1 MKKINVFAL
10 IGLTFF
16 NITIGIALF
25 VTVYA
30 LLFSA
35 WVTAF
40 SFLVSPFLIIG
51 AHIIGVQTFGIF
63 NFLLGVLLCLAA
75 LLATPVL
82 IKVSRV
88 IKSLTFDYIKFNH
101 DALYS

>member
-40 SFLVSPFLIIG
+40 SFLVSPFLVIG
-51 AHIIGVQTFGIF
+51 AHVIGVQTFGIF
-63 NFLLGVLLCLAA
+63 NFILGVLLCLAA
-75 LLATPVL
+75 LVATPFL
-82 IKVSRV
+82 IKVNRV
-88 IKSLTFDYIKFNH
+88 ITGLTSDYIKFNQ